1 MNTSLRDHFI
11 ILISSLK
18 IYEHEIN

>member
-1 MNTSLRDHFI
+1 MNASLRDHFI